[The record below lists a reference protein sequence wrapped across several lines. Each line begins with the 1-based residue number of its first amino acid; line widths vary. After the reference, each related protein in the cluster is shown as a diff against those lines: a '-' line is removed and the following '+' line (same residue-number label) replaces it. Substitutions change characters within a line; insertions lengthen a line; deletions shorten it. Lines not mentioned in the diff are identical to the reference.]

1 MATLYDLLAPGQ
13 PSRMGMIEA
22 DPDYDPYSM
31 QAARVRRRYP
41 TRMPDPRALAASQGA
56 VGFADLPGFPEA
68 RQQAMNVYAGEE
80 YNPSSLV
87 QMAMGAVGAPGMV
100 GGVPAGALGSGVGR
114 RPLPGAPPVLDPS
127 LARRIQGITRRE
139 GGSTTS
145 LASGERPSEGLMMG
159 IYRNEDP
166 RTFVTDKP
174 LSLLDLERFAQTN
187 QKPLAM
193 ENRYLGTWRDPAT
206 GKSYLDVSQRF
217 SPDEIRQATKFGE
230 RTGQI
235 AGWNVGAN
243 QRFPVGNG
251 QQFIQS
257 PEFHQRMREM
267 EAVGQQYL
275 SQHPTREWW
284 TNEPFVRVYGEQNM
298 PASAGYTAATAP
310 NAAPRENLQTA
321 SEYMRRH
328 IQGEPIIQPDWRV
341 PEGMMTRQAGGQ
353 IGMEESRKPNLLKA
367 QRGDLAALQRDKVRE
382 EAFALT
388 GDPNAVVLD
397 RHQAR
402 LSEAPAR
409 GIFANAQEGVVSS
422 APKKGPTD
430 YQLLKAEFVKAA
442 QTAGRDPRDFS
453 ADVWTGI
460 RETIK
465 NTSELYG
472 TKYRGA
478 AVSGESKSYADHF
491 DDLISDKAKHLGI
504 TVSEMEKRLRNGDAN
519 LLSWLAATTPAV
531 YEAYRQWQ
539 APQSEAPSSD
549 RSQRRTDAL

>member
-1 MATLYDLLAPGQ
+1 
-13 PSRMGMIEA
+13 
-22 DPDYDPYSM
+22 
-31 QAARVRRRYP
+31 
-41 TRMPDPRALAASQGA
+41 
-56 VGFADLPGFPEA
+56 
-68 RQQAMNVYAGEE
+68 
-80 YNPSSLV
+80 
-87 QMAMGAVGAPGMV
+87 
-100 GGVPAGALGSGVGR
+100 
-114 RPLPGAPPVLDPS
+114 
-127 LARRIQGITRRE
+127 
-139 GGSTTS
+139 
-145 LASGERPSEGLMMG
+145 MMG

-174 LSLLDLERFAQTN
+174 LSLVDLENFARTN
-187 QKPLAM
+187 QTPLAAT
-193 ENRYLGTWRDPAT
+193 ERYLGTWRDPDT
-206 GKSYLDVSQRF
+206 GKTYLDVSQRF

-235 AGWNVGAN
+235 AGWNVGAK
-243 QRFPVGNG
+243 QSFPVGNW
-251 QQFIQS
+251 QQFIQT
-257 PEFHQRMREM
+257 PEFHDRMRAM

-298 PASAGYTAATAP
+298 PVSAGYTAATAP

-328 IQGEPIIQPDWRV
+328 IRGEPIIQPDWRV
-341 PEGMMTRQAGGQ
+341 PEGAMTRTPGAL
-353 IGMEESRKPNLLKA
+353 IGMEASRIPNLQKA
-367 QRGDLAALQRDKVRE
+367 QRGDLAAMQRDKVRE
-382 EAFALT
+382 EAMALT

-402 LSEAPAR
+402 LSEDPSR
-409 GIFANAQEGVVSS
+409 GIFSNAQEGVVSS

-430 YQLLKAEFVKAA
+430 YQLLKNEFVKAA

-465 NTSELYG
+465 NTSQLYG
-472 TKYRGA
+472 TKYRGSA
-478 AVSGESKSYADHF
+478 IAGESKSYADHF

-504 TVSEMEKRLRNGDAN
+504 SVGEMEKRLRNGDAN

-531 YEAYRQWQ
+531 YAAYRQWQ
-539 APQSEAPSSD
+539 APQSAASSSD
-549 RSQRRTDAL
+549 RNSQSSPDAQTSPDAL